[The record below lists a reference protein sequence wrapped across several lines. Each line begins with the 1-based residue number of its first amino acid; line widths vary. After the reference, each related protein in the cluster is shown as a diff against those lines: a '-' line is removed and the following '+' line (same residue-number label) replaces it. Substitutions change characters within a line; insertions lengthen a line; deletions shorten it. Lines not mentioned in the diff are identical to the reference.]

1 MTNDSIN
8 PCDHPGWFNQLIP
21 SIQRERPGPFA
32 WISKAAHA
40 FLNHPLGLSI
50 PPFPWHRRFAIT
62 SLAAPVMALALL
74 PSAVAA
80 AKEHTLYIFP
90 PSGESGYYPTGNL
103 YRDTFGSLYGTTFQG
118 GAHDQGTVFRLSP
131 VDQKHSKWK
140 FKVLYDFQGGINDG
154 GAPYGGVV
162 MDANGT
168 LYGTTSS
175 GGVGGEGVVFKLTPR
190 PGDPSTW
197 TEKVLYSFNPNF
209 AENIQDG
216 AGPCSG
222 LIMDASGALYGTT
235 IGGGAFNRD
244 GTGNG
249 TVFKLTPPLDPEKN
263 EWTESLLWCFAGG
276 EDGQSPS
283 SGLTIDSTGA
293 LYGTTHYGGGGTC
306 QDGWGNVVGC
316 GTVFKITPPGTG
328 QATWTETILH
338 RFSGSPDGGLPGGT
352 LRLDSSG
359 ALYGTTYRGGTAD
372 GGTVF
377 KLSPPAAGQIA
388 WTASILHSFTGPEG
402 AGPQGGVI
410 ADASGRLYGAAS
422 GGGAGYGVVFRL
434 SPPVPGRI
442 AWSEA
447 VLHNFNILTS
457 GDNPAYGLLADAQ
470 GHLFGTA
477 YYGGTGLGGTVFE
490 VTP

>member
-1 MTNDSIN
+1 MANDSIKL
-8 PCDHPGWFNQLIP
+8 CDHAGSSNSLMP
-21 SIQRERPGPFA
+21 SIQSELQGLFS

-40 FLNHPLGLSI
+40 FFNHPLGLNM
-50 PPFPWHRRFAIT
+50 PRLPWGGRRVLN
-62 SLAAPVMALALL
+62 SLAATVIALAPL
-74 PSAVAA
+74 PLVTTAA
-80 AKEHTLYIFP
+80 TEATLYVFP
-90 PSGESGYYPTGNL
+90 ESGQTGYYPTGTLCRNA
-103 YRDTFGSLYGTTFQG
+103 T
-118 GAHDQGTVFRLSP
+118 
-131 VDQKHSKWK
+131 
-140 FKVLYDFQGGINDG
+140 
-154 GAPYGGVV
+154 
-162 MDANGT
+162 GT
-168 LYGTTSS
+168 LYGTTFL
-175 GGVGGEGVVFKLTPR
+175 GGAYNQGNVFKLTPPA
-190 PGDPSTW
+190 PGRTDW
-197 TEKVLYSFNPNF
+197 TISVLYDFHGGN
-209 AENIQDG
+209 DG
-216 AGPCSG
+216 GAPLGG
-222 LIMDASGALYGTT
+222 VIMDGSGALYGTT
-235 IGGGAFNRD
+235 FASGPNSYGVVFKLSPPGLGQTAWTETVLYAFNYNFIDGNSDGASPTAGLIMDGNGALYGTTVGGGTAHGF
-244 GTGNG
+244 G
-249 TVFKLTPPLDPEKN
+249 TVFKLSPPGPGKST
-263 EWTESLLWCFAGG
+263 WTETVLYRFAGG
-276 EDGQSPS
+276 ADGQSPT
-283 SGLTIDSTGA
+283 SGLMIDRAGA

-434 SPPVPGRI
+434 SPPVPGQI
-442 AWSEA
+442 AWAAA